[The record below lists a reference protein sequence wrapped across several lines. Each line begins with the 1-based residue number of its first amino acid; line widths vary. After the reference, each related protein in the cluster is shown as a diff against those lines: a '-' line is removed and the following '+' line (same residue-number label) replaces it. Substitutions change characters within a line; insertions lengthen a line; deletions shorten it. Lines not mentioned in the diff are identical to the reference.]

1 MPASY
6 AGPLSPMTGVMPTT
20 GPQVRRHGRWH
31 TPSMHAR
38 SALFDVYG
46 DHLRG
51 RGSQAPVAGLVR
63 LLDPVGIAAP
73 AVRTAISRM
82 VSEGWLEPLR
92 LPSGRGYRATTRT
105 IRWLDDVSTRVYRSA
120 DRAWDGH
127 WHLALVDQPA
137 GRPDRNRLRDDLSFI
152 GYAELTPHTWV
163 SPFPRAELD
172 EVLERAGATA
182 RLVRAD
188 LVEPTPITAWDLP
201 DLAAAYERFVAE
213 ADEVLDGVDDTG
225 EADADQAAFAARF
238 RLVHEWRKFLFS
250 DPGLPDELL
259 PADWPGRAAA
269 ELFTGEA
276 RRLKPA
282 ADRFVATCLDG

>member
-1 MPASY
+1 
-6 AGPLSPMTGVMPTT
+6 MTGVMPTT
-20 GPQVRRHGRWH
+20 GPQVHMEVHTVGRWH

-63 LLDPVGIAAP
+63 LLDPIGIAAP

-92 LPSGRGYRATTRT
+92 LQSGRGYRATSRT
-105 IRWLDDVSTRVYRSA
+105 IRWLEDISARVYRSY
-120 DRAWDGH
+120 DRTWDGH

-137 GRPDRNRLRDDLSFI
+137 GRPDRNRLRADLSFV

-172 EVLERAGATA
+172 EVLARAGATA

-188 LVEPTPITAWDLP
+188 LVEPSPLEAWDLP
-201 DLAAAYERFVAE
+201 GLAAAYEQFVAE
-213 ADEVLDGVDDTG
+213 ADAVLDGVEANG
-225 EADADQAAFAARF
+225 SAEADKAAFAARF
-238 RLVHEWRKFLFS
+238 RLVHEWRKFLFT

-282 ADRFVATCLDG
+282 ADRFLASCLDD

>member
-1 MPASY
+1 MI
-6 AGPLSPMTGVMPTT
+6 TVMPTT
-20 GPQVRRHGRWH
+20 GPEVSAASWCK

-63 LLDPVGIAAP
+63 LLDPVGIQAP

-82 VSEGWLEPLR
+82 VSEGWLEPVR
-92 LPSGRGYRATTRT
+92 LSSGRGYRATSRT
-105 IRWLDDVSTRVYRSA
+105 IRWLDDVSARVYRSD
-120 DRAWDGH
+120 DRTWDGH
-127 WHLALVDQPA
+127 WHLALVEPP
-137 GRPDRNRLRDDLSFI
+137 GPRPDRNRLRADLGFV

-172 EVLERAGATA
+172 EVLSRAGATA
-182 RLVRAD
+182 RLIRAD
-188 LVEPTPITAWDLP
+188 RIEPSPITAWDLP
-201 DLAAAYERFVAE
+201 GLAAAYATFMTE
-213 ADEVLDGVDDTG
+213 ADEVLMGLSMGVESGTG
-225 EADADQAAFAARF
+225 PDSADADQIAFSARF
-238 RLVHEWRKFLFS
+238 RLVHEWRKFLFT

-269 ELFTGEA
+269 ELFASEA

-282 ADRFVATCLDG
+282 SDRYLARCLDD

>member
-1 MPASY
+1 
-6 AGPLSPMTGVMPTT
+6 
-20 GPQVRRHGRWH
+20 
-31 TPSMHAR
+31 MHAR

-92 LPSGRGYRATTRT
+92 LPSGRGYRATPRT
-105 IRWLDDVSTRVYRSA
+105 IRWLDDVSARVYRSVE
-120 DRAWDGH
+120 RVWDGH

-188 LVEPTPITAWDLP
+188 VVEPTPITAWDLP

-213 ADEVLDGVDDTG
+213 ADAVLDGIDETG
-225 EADADQAAFAARF
+225 AADADERAFAARF
-238 RLVHEWRKFLFS
+238 RLVHEWRKFLFT

-269 ELFTGEA
+269 VLFTGEA

-282 ADRFVATCLDG
+282 ADRFVATCLDP

>member
-1 MPASY
+1 
-6 AGPLSPMTGVMPTT
+6 
-20 GPQVRRHGRWH
+20 
-31 TPSMHAR
+31 MHAR

-82 VSEGWLEPLR
+82 VAEDWLEPVR
-92 LPSGRGYRATTRT
+92 LTPGRGYRATART
-105 IRWLDDVSTRVYRSA
+105 IRWLDDVSARVYRS
-120 DRAWDGH
+120 DERTWDGR

-137 GRPDRNRLRDDLSFI
+137 GRPERNRLRADLTFI

-163 SPFPRAELD
+163 SPFPRAELG

-188 LVEPTPITAWDLP
+188 EVEPSPIEAWDLP
-201 DLAAAYERFVAE
+201 GLAEAYARFVAQAAELLDE
-213 ADEVLDGVDDTG
+213 ADCDQDD
-225 EADADQAAFAARF
+225 EAAFAVRF

-259 PADWPGRAAA
+259 PEDWPGHAAA
-269 ELFTGEA
+269 TLFTSQA
-276 RRLKPA
+276 QRLKPA
-282 ADRFVATCLDG
+282 ADRFVAGCLDT